1 MLLRAQRAG
10 MAVHV
15 PLDIGNGRGIED
27 PADTFDD
34 IVPHLRLREIE
45 QQLVPAQKISAAK
58 TVMQRPV
65 RVRAVKLR
73 IRADGFRLEPES
85 KLQSHRIQLLTEAL
99 QAARKLFRVYGI
111 IAETAGV
118 AVALSE
124 PAVVEHEQL
133 AAQLLCK
140 LSEPQEL
147 RLREVEHAALPAV
160 VDDGPRPVSPIRR
173 NERFIN
179 ITSKALR
186 HAAEA
191 CVGPRHN
198 SLRRLKPLPGRK
210 LPAEIRGR
218 NALHHARETLQA
230 PLRAQIMTA
239 GIEQIE
245 AADRAGCLCRVRRG
259 KQKAGIRAAGRRA
272 GRALQTGPRHGDRRF
287 GMLHLRDPA
296 AGKGMQR
303 PVARKI
309 RAAAHELPDG
319 NRRVAAVFQDRP
331 ARKDRRQNAVQKRQ
345 PELCHAILQIDGKNR
360 LPARDRQRGGQG
372 SLQRLAAGISEL
384 CGDRQAVLH
393 QLCRT
398 FAVIAAPA
406 AAPFERENIQTVGV
420 GALLV
425 ERAVAPAAAGPDG
438 ERVGIGCADACTE
451 VQMLQ
456 KSVFD
461 TEQIGAFFVLQM
473 KYTVSDCDHSIR

>member
-1 MLLRAQRAG
+1 
-10 MAVHV
+10 
-15 PLDIGNGRGIED
+15 
-27 PADTFDD
+27 
-34 IVPHLRLREIE
+34 
-45 QQLVPAQKISAAK
+45 
-58 TVMQRPV
+58 MQRPV

-99 QAARKLFRVYGI
+99 QTARKLFRVYGI

-179 ITSKALR
+179 ITAKALR

-259 KQKAGIRAAGRRA
+259 KQEAGIRAAGRRA